1 MIKHI
6 KILAIICIVLNSKAD
21 NSSEQSV
28 CINDALIQIL
38 KTDQSKKERL
48 VIFNETSDD
57 DELKELLG
65 QLIGQLKQNSENT
78 FYVIDLDT
86 LWNWDR
92 ENEMRFI
99 YKILDLMNRNYEVE
113 SLNPSLKNKY
123 LIEARHKCKGL
134 T

>member
-1 MIKHI
+1 MIKYI
-6 KILAIICIVLNSKAD
+6 KTFAIVLTVLHSYAD
-21 NSSEQSV
+21 SSSEKYT
-28 CINDALIQIL
+28 CIDDTLIQIL

-48 VIFNETSDD
+48 VIFNESSDD
-57 DELKELLG
+57 QELKRLLS
-65 QLIGQLKQNSENT
+65 QLKQSSENT
-78 FYVIDLDT
+78 IYVIDLDT

-92 ENEMRFI
+92 ENEMRLI

-123 LIEARHKCKGL
+123 LIEAKHKCKGL

>member
-21 NSSEQSV
+21 TSSEQSV

-57 DELKELLG
+57 DELKELLS
-65 QLIGQLKQNSENT
+65 QLKQNSENT

-92 ENEMRFI
+92 ENEMRLI

-123 LIEARHKCKGL
+123 LIEAKHKCKGL

>member
-1 MIKHI
+1 MIKYI
-6 KILAIICIVLNSKAD
+6 KTFAIVLIVLHSYAD
-21 NSSEQSV
+21 SSSEKST
-28 CINDALIQIL
+28 CIDDALIQIL

-48 VIFNETSDD
+48 VIFNESSDD
-57 DELKELLG
+57 QELKKLLS
-65 QLIGQLKQNSENT
+65 QLKQSSENT

-92 ENEMRFI
+92 ENEMRLI
-99 YKILDLMNRNYEVE
+99 YKILDLMNRNYEIK

-123 LIEARHKCKGL
+123 LIEAKHKCKGL

>member
-21 NSSEQSV
+21 TSSEQSV

-48 VIFNETSDD
+48 VIFSETSDD
-57 DELKELLG
+57 DELKELLS
-65 QLIGQLKQNSENT
+65 QLKQNSENT

-92 ENEMRFI
+92 ENEMKFI

>member
-21 NSSEQSV
+21 TSSEQSV

-48 VIFNETSDD
+48 VIFSETSDD
-57 DELKELLG
+57 DELKELLS
-65 QLIGQLKQNSENT
+65 QLKQNSENT
-78 FYVIDLDT
+78 FFVIDLDT

>member
-21 NSSEQSV
+21 TSSEQSV

-57 DELKELLG
+57 DELKELLS
-65 QLIGQLKQNSENT
+65 QLKQNSENT

-123 LIEARHKCKGL
+123 LIEARHKCKSL

>member
-21 NSSEQSV
+21 TSSEQSV

-57 DELKELLG
+57 DELKELLS
-65 QLIGQLKQNSENT
+65 QLKQNSENT

-113 SLNPSLKNKY
+113 SLNPSLKSKY
-123 LIEARHKCKGL
+123 LIEAKHKCKGL

>member
-1 MIKHI
+1 MIKYI
-6 KILAIICIVLNSKAD
+6 KTFAIVLIVLHSYAD
-21 NSSEQSV
+21 SSSEKYT
-28 CINDALIQIL
+28 CIDDALIQIL

-48 VIFNETSDD
+48 VIFNESSDD
-57 DELKELLG
+57 QELKRLLS
-65 QLIGQLKQNSENT
+65 QLKQSSENT
-78 FYVIDLDT
+78 IYVIDLDT

-92 ENEMRFI
+92 ENEMRLI

-123 LIEARHKCKGL
+123 LIEAKHKCKDL

>member
-21 NSSEQSV
+21 TSSEQSV

-38 KTDQSKKERL
+38 KTNQSKKERL

-57 DELKELLG
+57 DELKELLS
-65 QLIGQLKQNSENT
+65 QLKQNSENT

-92 ENEMRFI
+92 ENEMRLI

-123 LIEARHKCKGL
+123 LIEAKHKCKGL

>member
-21 NSSEQSV
+21 TSSEQSV

-57 DELKELLG
+57 DELKELLSK
-65 QLIGQLKQNSENT
+65 LKQNSENT

>member
-21 NSSEQSV
+21 TSSEQSV

-57 DELKELLG
+57 DELKELLS
-65 QLIGQLKQNSENT
+65 QLKQNSENA

-92 ENEMRFI
+92 ENEMKFI

>member
-21 NSSEQSV
+21 TSSEQSV
-28 CINDALIQIL
+28 CINDTLIQIL

-57 DELKELLG
+57 DELKELLS
-65 QLIGQLKQNSENT
+65 QLKQNSENT

-113 SLNPSLKNKY
+113 SLNPSLKSKY
-123 LIEARHKCKGL
+123 LVEARHKCKGL

>member
-6 KILAIICIVLNSKAD
+6 KILAIICIALNSKAD
-21 NSSEQSV
+21 TSSEQSV

-57 DELKELLG
+57 DELKELLS
-65 QLIGQLKQNSENT
+65 QLKQNSENT

-86 LWNWDR
+86 LWDWDR

>member
-21 NSSEQSV
+21 TSSEQSV

-48 VIFNETSDD
+48 VIFSETSDD
-57 DELKELLG
+57 DELKELLS
-65 QLIGQLKQNSENT
+65 QLKQNSENA

-92 ENEMRFI
+92 ENEMKFI

>member
-21 NSSEQSV
+21 TSSEQSV

-48 VIFNETSDD
+48 VIFSETSDD
-57 DELKELLG
+57 DELKELL
-65 QLIGQLKQNSENT
+65 GQLKQNSENT

-86 LWNWDR
+86 LWDWDR
-92 ENEMRFI
+92 ENEMKFI

>member
-21 NSSEQSV
+21 TSSEQSV

-57 DELKELLG
+57 DELKELLS
-65 QLIGQLKQNSENT
+65 QLKQNSENT

-99 YKILDLMNRNYEVE
+99 YKILDLMNRNYEVK

>member
-21 NSSEQSV
+21 TSSEQSV

-57 DELKELLG
+57 DELKELLS
-65 QLIGQLKQNSENT
+65 QLKQNSENT
-78 FYVIDLDT
+78 FYVIDLDI

-92 ENEMRFI
+92 ENEMIFI

-123 LIEARHKCKGL
+123 LIEARNKCKGL

>member
-21 NSSEQSV
+21 TSSEQSV

-57 DELKELLG
+57 DELKELLS
-65 QLIGQLKQNSENT
+65 QLKQNSENT

-99 YKILDLMNRNYEVE
+99 YKILDLMNRNYEIE

-123 LIEARHKCKGL
+123 IIEARHKCKGL

>member
-1 MIKHI
+1 MIKYI
-6 KILAIICIVLNSKAD
+6 KILAIICIVLNSKAET
-21 NSSEQSV
+21 SSEQSV

-57 DELKELLG
+57 DELKELLS
-65 QLIGQLKQNSENT
+65 QLKQSSENI

-92 ENEMRFI
+92 ENEMRLI

-123 LIEARHKCKGL
+123 LIEAKHKCKGL

>member
-21 NSSEQSV
+21 TSSEQSV

-48 VIFNETSDD
+48 VIFSETSDD
-57 DELKELLG
+57 DELKELLS
-65 QLIGQLKQNSENT
+65 QLKQNSENT

-123 LIEARHKCKGL
+123 LIEARHTCKGL

>member
-1 MIKHI
+1 MIKYI
-6 KILAIICIVLNSKAD
+6 KIFAIVLIVLHSYAD
-21 NSSEQSV
+21 SSSEKST
-28 CINDALIQIL
+28 CIDDALIQIL

-48 VIFNETSDD
+48 VIFNESSDD
-57 DELKELLG
+57 QELKKLLS
-65 QLIGQLKQNSENT
+65 QLKQSSENI

-92 ENEMRFI
+92 ENEMRLI

-113 SLNPSLKNKY
+113 SLNPSLKSKY

>member
-1 MIKHI
+1 MIKYI

-21 NSSEQSV
+21 TSSEQSV

-57 DELKELLG
+57 DELKELLS
-65 QLIGQLKQNSENT
+65 QLKQNSENT

-92 ENEMRFI
+92 ENEMRLI

>member
-1 MIKHI
+1 MIKYI
-6 KILAIICIVLNSKAD
+6 KTFAIVLIVLHSYAD
-21 NSSEQSV
+21 SSSEKYT
-28 CINDALIQIL
+28 CIDDTLIQIL

-48 VIFNETSDD
+48 VIFNESSDD
-57 DELKELLG
+57 QELKRLLS
-65 QLIGQLKQNSENT
+65 QLKQSSENT
-78 FYVIDLDT
+78 IYVIDLDT

-92 ENEMRFI
+92 ENEMRLI

-123 LIEARHKCKGL
+123 LIEAKHKCKGL

>member
-1 MIKHI
+1 MIKYI
-6 KILAIICIVLNSKAD
+6 KILAIICIVLNSKAET
-21 NSSEQSV
+21 SSEQSV

-48 VIFNETSDD
+48 VNFNETSDD
-57 DELKELLG
+57 DELKELLS
-65 QLIGQLKQNSENT
+65 QLKQNSENT

-123 LIEARHKCKGL
+123 IIEARHKCKGL

>member
-1 MIKHI
+1 MIKYI
-6 KILAIICIVLNSKAD
+6 KTIAIVLIVLDSYAD
-21 NSSEQSV
+21 TSSEKAV
-28 CINDALIQIL
+28 CIDEALIQIL

-48 VIFNETSDD
+48 VIFNESSDD
-57 DELKELLG
+57 KELKKLLS
-65 QLIGQLKQNSENT
+65 QLKQSSENT

-92 ENEMRFI
+92 ENEMRLI
-99 YKILDLMNRNYEVE
+99 YKILDLMNRNYKVE

-123 LIEARHKCKGL
+123 LIEAKHKCKGL

>member
-21 NSSEQSV
+21 TSSEQSV

-57 DELKELLG
+57 DELKELLS
-65 QLIGQLKQNSENT
+65 QLKQNSENT

-92 ENEMRFI
+92 ENEMKFI

>member
-21 NSSEQSV
+21 TSSEQSV

-57 DELKELLG
+57 DELKELLS
-65 QLIGQLKQNSENT
+65 QLKQNSENT

-123 LIEARHKCKGL
+123 LIEARHTCKGL

>member
-1 MIKHI
+1 MKLVSFEPHF
-6 KILAIICIVLNSKAD
+6 LARDPPFLATSPNLLLLNLLAGSLR
-21 NSSEQSV
+21 V
-28 CINDALIQIL
+28 
-38 KTDQSKKERL
+38 
-48 VIFNETSDD
+48 
-57 DELKELLG
+57 LLG
-65 QLIGQLKQNSENT
+65 VLLVGMLYVIYALSQLKQNSENT

>member
-1 MIKHI
+1 MIKYI
-6 KILAIICIVLNSKAD
+6 KTFAIVLIVLHSYAD
-21 NSSEQSV
+21 SSSEKYT
-28 CINDALIQIL
+28 CIDDALIQIL

-57 DELKELLG
+57 QELKKLLS
-65 QLIGQLKQNSENT
+65 QLKQSSENT

-92 ENEMRFI
+92 ENEMRLI

-123 LIEARHKCKGL
+123 LIEAKHKCKGL

>member
-1 MIKHI
+1 M
-6 KILAIICIVLNSKAD
+6 LNSKAD
-21 NSSEQSV
+21 TSSEQSV

-57 DELKELLG
+57 DELKELLS
-65 QLIGQLKQNSENT
+65 QLKQNSENT

-92 ENEMRFI
+92 ENEMKFI

-113 SLNPSLKNKY
+113 SLNPSLKSKY

>member
-1 MIKHI
+1 MIKYI
-6 KILAIICIVLNSKAD
+6 KTFAIVLIVLHSYAD
-21 NSSEQSV
+21 SSSEKYT
-28 CINDALIQIL
+28 CIDDALIQIL

-48 VIFNETSDD
+48 VIFNESSDD
-57 DELKELLG
+57 QELKRLLS
-65 QLIGQLKQNSENT
+65 QLKQSSENT
-78 FYVIDLDT
+78 IYVIDLDT

-92 ENEMRFI
+92 ENEMRLI

-123 LIEARHKCKGL
+123 LIEAKHKCKGL

>member
-1 MIKHI
+1 MIKYI
-6 KILAIICIVLNSKAD
+6 KIFAIVLIVLHSYAD
-21 NSSEQSV
+21 SSSEKST
-28 CINDALIQIL
+28 CIDDALIQIL

-48 VIFNETSDD
+48 VIFNKSSDD
-57 DELKELLG
+57 QELKRLLS
-65 QLIGQLKQNSENT
+65 QLKQSSENT

-92 ENEMRFI
+92 ENEMRLI

-123 LIEARHKCKGL
+123 LIEAKYKCKGL

>member
-21 NSSEQSV
+21 TSSEQSV

-57 DELKELLG
+57 DELKKLLS
-65 QLIGQLKQNSENT
+65 QLKQSSENT

-92 ENEMRFI
+92 ENEMKFI

>member
-21 NSSEQSV
+21 TSSEQSV

-57 DELKELLG
+57 DELKELLS
-65 QLIGQLKQNSENT
+65 QLKQNSENT
-78 FYVIDLDT
+78 FYVIDLDI

>member
-1 MIKHI
+1 MIKYI

-21 NSSEQSV
+21 TSSEQSV

-57 DELKELLG
+57 DELKELLS
-65 QLIGQLKQNSENT
+65 QLKQNSENT

>member
-21 NSSEQSV
+21 TSSEQSV

-48 VIFNETSDD
+48 VIFSETSDD
-57 DELKELLG
+57 DELKELLS
-65 QLIGQLKQNSENT
+65 QLKQNSENT

>member
-1 MIKHI
+1 MIKYI
-6 KILAIICIVLNSKAD
+6 KTFAIVLIVLHSYAD
-21 NSSEQSV
+21 SSSEKYT
-28 CINDALIQIL
+28 CIDDALIQIL

-48 VIFNETSDD
+48 VIFNESSDD
-57 DELKELLG
+57 QELKKLLS
-65 QLIGQLKQNSENT
+65 QLKQSSENT

-92 ENEMRFI
+92 ENEMRLI

-123 LIEARHKCKGL
+123 LIEAKHKCKGL